1 VIHGDGSRDP
11 VTSSEASS
19 ARAGRRTRKVI
30 PEHAALPTQG
40 ESLEVRPPRHRAV
53 FRRLIEASHLVLP
66 TQRLIR
72 RSAVKRRAVQVQP
85 VSGARPPGESQAGS
99 RVPSPR
105 VPEARTAVQRAVD
118 VGDSTPGLSSGPQ
131 ETVSAKPDGHPGRP
145 PGAIAE
151 IVSVWSALYAFPAIF
166 ITTLDLPV
174 SVKIFWLFCLL
185 VPAGLITW
193 FIHERP
199 DAARMGQPGWRRIVK
214 RALLPMAAVA
224 SVIIALFSVRAV
236 EAHIPPIQSLGCVAV
251 GSGNSDYAKQ
261 FQAAYASAGGS
272 ATLGCAVT
280 EIVSWAGGYQ
290 QTLQGPEGFS
300 MITAVDPAR
309 VVVLNAD
316 EYRGFLGIAGQGTS
330 FQQAGYPLSSGIR
343 LRDGSMVRLGEGDP
357 YHPPSA
363 MLKQDGG
370 QWYWVSYSFW
380 QEYNGR
386 FGGPDGSYGYPTSQQ
401 EPFDNGVRQF
411 FQHGWLFYRA
421 DTGVLTSSQYRQF
434 GAGKLHPSP
443 SSSANPPSIA
453 PPQLRVTKVYDVDS
467 DKGTSYDLS
476 PNQHADQPFRSSL
489 PFIDQVGVI
498 VGLNPANNRHGG
510 PHYLKIELLNKA
522 HKVLSSRISPLA
534 NNVNTVVPV
543 PDVRVIP
550 GTTYYIRVTNLS
562 EDVLGVY
569 LNDPS
574 RPGEITDHAGSAIV
588 NGVQEPSVLSAYV
601 EARTAR
607 T

>member
-1 VIHGDGSRDP
+1 MHHSGV
-11 VTSSEASS
+11 
-19 ARAGRRTRKVI
+19 
-30 PEHAALPTQG
+30 
-40 ESLEVRPPRHRAV
+40 
-53 FRRLIEASHLVLP
+53 VLS
-66 TQRLIR
+66 TLRLIR
-72 RSAVKRRAVQVQP
+72 RSAAERWAVAAQA
-85 VSGARPPGESQAGS
+85 VSGVRPPGTSQAGA
-99 RVPSPR
+99 RVPAPR
-105 VPEARTAVQRAVD
+105 TPDAPTAAQGAAEVSHPAPSLTSGTQRTASA
-118 VGDSTPGLSSGPQ
+118 SS
-131 ETVSAKPDGHPGRP
+131 DGRPGRP

-185 VPAGLITW
+185 VPAGLITL
-193 FIHERP
+193 FIHDRP
-199 DAARMGQPGWRRIVK
+199 HAARTGQPRWRSITR
-214 RALLPMAAVA
+214 RAMLPMAAVA
-224 SVIIALFSVRAV
+224 SVIIALLSVHAV
-236 EAHIPPIQSLGCVAV
+236 EAHIQPILGCVAV

-272 ATLGCAVT
+272 AKLGCAVT
-280 EIVSWAGGYQ
+280 DIVFWAGGYQ
-290 QTLQGPEGFS
+290 QTLQGPDGFG
-300 MITAVDPAR
+300 MITAVDPAT

-330 FQQAGYPLSSGIR
+330 FQQAGYPLSGGIR
-343 LRDGSMVRLGEGDP
+343 LRNGSMVRLGEGDP

-380 QEYNGR
+380 QAYSQK
-386 FGGPDGSYGYPTSQQ
+386 FGGPNGLYGYPVSQQ

-421 DTGVLTSSQYRQF
+421 DTGVLSSSQYRQF
-434 GAGKLHPSP
+434 RAGKLHPSP
-443 SSSANPPSIA
+443 SSSANTPPTA
-453 PPQLRVTKVYDVDS
+453 PPQLRVEKVYSVDS
-467 DKGTSYDLS
+467 NNGVSYDLS
-476 PNQHADQPFRSSL
+476 PNQHADQPFRSGL
-489 PFIDQVGVI
+489 PIIDQIGVI
-498 VGLNPANNRHGG
+498 VGLNPVNDHHGG
-510 PHYLKIELLNKA
+510 PHYLRIELLTKA
-522 HKVLSSRISPLA
+522 HKVLSSRIAPLA

-543 PDVRVIP
+543 PEVRVTP
-550 GTTYYIRVTNLS
+550 GTTCYIRVTNLS

-588 NGVQEPSVLSAYV
+588 NGVREPGVVSAYV
-601 EARTAR
+601 EARTTR